1 MIAGIK
7 SSPVITDLDIKH
19 LSFHALT
26 PHDHPYCLHL
36 PFHIDISHISLTNMY
51 LSSEL
56 QHQVDM
62 MPYLNSVPQSK
73 RSHLNLV
80 SPLPQRA
87 SIPTSP
93 SCLRPEPRCTPDHQS
108 PTLGDAASPLS
119 LKAVHFCPASLSLL
133 SLLTYSTETI
143 SQLLNF

>member
-56 QHQVDM
+56 QHQVDI

-93 SCLRPEPRCTPDHQS
+93 SCLSQS
-108 PTLGDAASPLS
+108 PGVPLIISHQPLGMLPPHYLS
-119 LKAVHFCPASLSLL
+119 RLFIFVLPHYHYHHCLPTALKQFP
-133 SLLTYSTETI
+133 
-143 SQLLNF
+143 NF